1 MRRIAGEL
9 ADGTLTWMTGP
20 RALGGT
26 LVPEIRAA
34 ASRAGRPAPRIVA
47 GLPIALTNDPAAARE
62 AASKLFALYG
72 TLPSY
77 RAMLDLEG
85 AAAPGDIVIAGDE
98 RAIES
103 AIRSL
108 ASAGVSDLSAA
119 PYPFGSDGAA
129 AVKRTTALLAELAK
143 RSLMSRE
150 LRFET
155 RAIHAGQEPDE
166 ATGATIV
173 PVYQT
178 VTFTQEAV
186 GQHRGFE
193 YSRSGNPT
201 RAALEACL
209 ASLEGGRFGFAYAS
223 GMAAISGVMQL
234 LSAGDH
240 VVVADDLY
248 GGSYRLFTQVMP
260 RFGVRFSFVDA
271 TRPEEI
277 DKAFEPATRMLWIES
292 PTNPLLR
299 LVDIAA
305 CGEIARRRGAQL
317 VVDNTF
323 ATPFLQNPLALGAH
337 VALHSTTKYIGGHS
351 DVIGGAVVVDD
362 EELAKRLQFTRNAT
376 GGVPGPWDAW
386 LTLRG
391 AKTLALRMREHE
403 RNAAQRRGVPARA
416 GRRSRRSTTRACR
429 SIPGTSSRA
438 ARCAASA
445 ACSRSSCA
453 AAPRRRSK
461 LCESTR
467 LFALGESLGGVES
480 LIGYPWSMSH
490 AAFPPEEKRRK
501 GVSEA
506 VVRLSVGIEHADDLC
521 ADLGQALE
529 QAARAG

>member
-1 MRRIAGEL
+1 
-9 ADGTLTWMTGP
+9 
-20 RALGGT
+20 
-26 LVPEIRAA
+26 
-34 ASRAGRPAPRIVA
+34 
-47 GLPIALTNDPAAARE
+47 
-62 AASKLFALYG
+62 
-72 TLPSY
+72 
-77 RAMLDLEG
+77 
-85 AAAPGDIVIAGDE
+85 
-98 RAIES
+98 
-103 AIRSL
+103 
-108 ASAGVSDLSAA
+108 
-119 PYPFGSDGAA
+119 
-129 AVKRTTALLAELAK
+129 
-143 RSLMSRE
+143 MSRE
-150 LRFET
+150 LAFET

-178 VTFTQEAV
+178 VTFTQDGV

-277 DKAFEPATRMLWIES
+277 DKAFETETRMLWIES

-323 ATPFLQNPLALGAH
+323 ATPFLQNPLALGATIS
-337 VALHSTTKYIGGHS
+337 LHSTTKYIGGHS
-351 DVIGGAVVVDD
+351 DVIGGAVIVDD
-362 EELAKRLQFTRNAT
+362 EEIAKRLQFTRNAT

-403 RNAAQRRGVPARA
+403 RNAASVAELLV
-416 GRRSRRSTTRACR
+416 GRREIARVHYPGLPDHPGHELARRQMRGFGGMLAIELR
-429 SIPGTSSRA
+429 GG
-438 ARCAASA
+438 
-445 ACSRSSCA
+445 A
-453 AAPRRRSK
+453 AAAKK

-490 AAFPPEEKRRK
+490 AAFPDEEKRRK

-506 VVRLSVGIEHADDLC
+506 VVRISVGIEHADDLR
-521 ADLGQALE
+521 ADLEQALE

>member
-1 MRRIAGEL
+1 
-9 ADGTLTWMTGP
+9 
-20 RALGGT
+20 
-26 LVPEIRAA
+26 
-34 ASRAGRPAPRIVA
+34 
-47 GLPIALTNDPAAARE
+47 
-62 AASKLFALYG
+62 
-72 TLPSY
+72 
-77 RAMLDLEG
+77 
-85 AAAPGDIVIAGDE
+85 
-98 RAIES
+98 
-103 AIRSL
+103 
-108 ASAGVSDLSAA
+108 
-119 PYPFGSDGAA
+119 
-129 AVKRTTALLAELAK
+129 
-143 RSLMSRE
+143 MSRE

-178 VTFTQEAV
+178 VTFTQDGV

-277 DKAFEPATRMLWIES
+277 DKAFETETRMLWIES

-323 ATPFLQNPLALGAH
+323 ATPFLQNPLALGAT
-337 VALHSTTKYIGGHS
+337 VTLHSTTKYIGGHS

-362 EELAKRLQFTRNAT
+362 EELEKRLQFTRNAT

-403 RNAAQRRGVPARA
+403 RNAASVAEFLLGRPEIARVHYPGLPEHPGHELARRQMRGFGGMLAIELRGGAV
-416 GRRSRRSTTRACR
+416 
-429 SIPGTSSRA
+429 A
-438 ARCAASA
+438 AK
-445 ACSRSSCA
+445 
-453 AAPRRRSK
+453 K

-490 AAFPPEEKRRK
+490 AAFPAEEKRRK

-506 VVRLSVGIEHADDLC
+506 VVRISVGIEHADDLR
-521 ADLGQALE
+521 ADLAQALE

>member
-1 MRRIAGEL
+1 M
-9 ADGTLTWMTGP
+9 P
-20 RALGGT
+20 
-26 LVPEIRAA
+26 
-34 ASRAGRPAPRIVA
+34 
-47 GLPIALTNDPAAARE
+47 
-62 AASKLFALYG
+62 
-72 TLPSY
+72 
-77 RAMLDLEG
+77 
-85 AAAPGDIVIAGDE
+85 
-98 RAIES
+98 
-103 AIRSL
+103 
-108 ASAGVSDLSAA
+108 
-119 PYPFGSDGAA
+119 
-129 AVKRTTALLAELAK
+129 
-143 RSLMSRE
+143 RE
-150 LRFET
+150 LSFET

-178 VTFTQEAV
+178 VTFTQDAV
-186 GQHRGFE
+186 GSHRGFE
-193 YSRSGNPT
+193 YSRSNNPT

-209 ASLEGGRFGFAYAS
+209 ASLEGGRFGLAYAS
-223 GMAAISGVMQL
+223 GMAAINGVMQL

-248 GGSYRLFTQVMP
+248 GGSYRLFTQVLP

-277 DKAFEPATRMLWIES
+277 DKAFEPATRVLWIES

-351 DVIGGAVVVDD
+351 DVIGGAIVVDD

-403 RNAAQRRGVPARA
+403 RNAKQIAEFLVGRAEIAQVHYPGLPEHPGHALARRQMRGFGGMLAIELRGGEA
-416 GRRSRRSTTRACR
+416 
-429 SIPGTSSRA
+429 A
-438 ARCAASA
+438 AR
-445 ACSRSSCA
+445 R
-453 AAPRRRSK
+453 

-490 AAFPPEEKRRK
+490 AAFPPDEKRRK

-506 VVRLSVGIEHADDLC
+506 IVRLSVGIEHADDLC
-521 ADLGQALE
+521 ADLAQALE
-529 QAARAG
+529 QAARAR

>member
-1 MRRIAGEL
+1 
-9 ADGTLTWMTGP
+9 
-20 RALGGT
+20 
-26 LVPEIRAA
+26 
-34 ASRAGRPAPRIVA
+34 
-47 GLPIALTNDPAAARE
+47 
-62 AASKLFALYG
+62 
-72 TLPSY
+72 
-77 RAMLDLEG
+77 
-85 AAAPGDIVIAGDE
+85 
-98 RAIES
+98 
-103 AIRSL
+103 
-108 ASAGVSDLSAA
+108 
-119 PYPFGSDGAA
+119 
-129 AVKRTTALLAELAK
+129 
-143 RSLMSRE
+143 MSRE

-178 VTFTQEAV
+178 VTFTQDAV
-186 GQHRGFE
+186 GSHRGFE
-193 YSRSGNPT
+193 YSRSNNPT

-260 RFGVRFSFVDA
+260 RFGVKFSFVDA

-277 DKAFEPATRMLWIES
+277 GKAFEPATRVLWIES

-299 LVDIAA
+299 LIDIAA

-323 ATPFLQNPLALGAH
+323 ATPFLQSPLALGAH

-351 DVIGGAVVVDD
+351 DVIGGAIVVDD

-403 RNAAQRRGVPARA
+403 RNAARVAEFLVGRAEIARVHYPGLPDHPGHELARRQMRGFGGMLAIELRGGEA
-416 GRRSRRSTTRACR
+416 
-429 SIPGTSSRA
+429 A
-438 ARCAASA
+438 ARS
-445 ACSRSSCA
+445 
-453 AAPRRRSK
+453 
-461 LCESTR
+461 LCEATR

-521 ADLGQALE
+521 ADLAQALE